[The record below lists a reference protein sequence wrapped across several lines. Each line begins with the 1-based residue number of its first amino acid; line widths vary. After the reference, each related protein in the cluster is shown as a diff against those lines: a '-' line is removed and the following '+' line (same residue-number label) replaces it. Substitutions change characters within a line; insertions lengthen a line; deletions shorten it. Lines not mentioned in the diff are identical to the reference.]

1 MAHIYAKKK
10 SLTPSVGNWNSD
22 SLAAQ

>member
-1 MAHIYAKKK
+1 MAHIYAKK
-10 SLTPSVGNWNSD
+10 SLTLSVGNWNSD